1 MTLLKRNYWWFWL
14 LLNILTGS
22 ISNLFLGKLLNVY
35 EKGAWYT
42 KWYYWV
48 LGIFFGFLPAL
59 IMLLILIIEVTIK
72 ICVKL
77 EVPGSDLYALP
88 YPWIICIIIPIVG
101 WALFVILLVYT
112 NLWYAVKLFQGNGEK
127 YI

>member
-14 LLNILTGS
+14 LLNIVTGS

-35 EKGAWYT
+35 EKDAWYT

-48 LGIFFGFLPAL
+48 LGIIFGFLPAL
-59 IMLLILIIEVTIK
+59 IMLLVLIIEVTIK

-77 EVPGSDLYALP
+77 EVPGSDLYTLP
-88 YPWIICIIIPIVG
+88 YPWIICFIIPIVG

-112 NLWYAVKLFQGNGEK
+112 NLWYAIKLFKGKGEK

>member
-1 MTLLKRNYWWFWL
+1 MTLLKRKYWWFWL

-35 EKGAWYT
+35 EKDAWYT
-42 KWYYWV
+42 KWYYWA
-48 LGIFFGFLPAL
+48 LGLFFGFLPAL
-59 IMLLILIIEVTIK
+59 IMLFILIIEVTVK

-77 EVPGSDLYALP
+77 EVPGSDLYTLP
-88 YPWIICIIIPIVG
+88 YPWIVCIIIPIIG
-101 WALFVILLVYT
+101 WALFVILLIYT
-112 NLWYAVKLFQGNGEK
+112 NLWYAIKLLQGKGEK

>member
-1 MTLLKRNYWWFWL
+1 MTLLKRKFWWFWL
-14 LLNILTGS
+14 LLNIITGS
-22 ISNLFLGKLLNVY
+22 ISNLFLGALLNVY

-48 LGIFFGFLPAL
+48 LGVIFGLFPAL
-59 IMLLILIIEVTIK
+59 IMLIVLIIDVTIK
-72 ICVKL
+72 IAEKL

-88 YPWIICIIIPIVG
+88 YPWIVSFIIPIVG
-101 WALFVILLVYT
+101 WAVFVVMLVYI
-112 NLWYAVKLFQGNGEK
+112 NLWYAVKLLQGKGEK